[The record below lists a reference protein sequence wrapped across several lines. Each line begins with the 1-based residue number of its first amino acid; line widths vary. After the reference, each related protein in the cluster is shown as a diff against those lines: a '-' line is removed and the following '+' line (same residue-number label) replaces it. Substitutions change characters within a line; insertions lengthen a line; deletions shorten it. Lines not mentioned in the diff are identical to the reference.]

1 MYGKDEDGSF
11 FLDFRIKNIFI
22 FILIVVSICIVKDI
36 KNFIF

>member
-11 FLDFRIKNIFI
+11 FLDFRIENIFI
-22 FILIVVSICIVKDI
+22 FILIVVSIVKDI